1 MTNARVEPRVPV
13 DRQRF
18 LLSVVVPCYNEAR
31 TIGEVI
37 RRVRAAPV
45 ANKQII
51 VVDDGSTDGSAAV
64 LESVTPAIDRL
75 IRHDR
80 NRGKGA
86 ALRSGIAAATGDVV
100 VFQDADLEYDPTE
113 YPRLLEP
120 ILAGDADVVYGSRFV
135 GGYPHRAIYF
145 WHTVANGLLT
155 LISNLLTDLN
165 LSDMETGFKAFRGD
179 VIRSITIEEERFGVE
194 PEITVK
200 LALAGRVFYEVGI
213 SYRGRSYADGKK
225 IRSAD
230 AVIAIG
236 CLVKYR
242 WFRRG

>member
-1 MTNARVEPRVPV
+1 MAELASRGPL

-18 LLSVVVPCYNEAR
+18 LLSVIVPCYNEAR
-31 TIGEVI
+31 TIGEII
-37 RRVRAAPV
+37 RRVRAAPI

-51 VVDDGSTDGSAAV
+51 VVDDGSTDGSVAM
-64 LESVTPAIDRL
+64 LEAMSPPVDRL
-75 IRHDR
+75 IRHER

-86 ALRSGIAAATGDVV
+86 AIRSGVQAATGDVV
-100 VFQDADLEYDPTE
+100 IFQDADLEYDPAE

-120 ILAGDADVVYGSRFV
+120 ILAGDADVVYGSRFL

-155 LISNLLTDLN
+155 LISNLLTNLN

-179 VIRSITIEEERFGVE
+179 VIRAIAIEEERFGVE
-194 PEITVK
+194 PEVTVK

-230 AVIAIG
+230 AVAAIG

-242 WFRRG
+242 WFKRR